1 MKTVILKSILLENY
15 KSFSSSLPG
24 RKDFSCEFGKRTKIS
39 GRNREGKSTV
49 KDAFFDVLTSKLADG
64 SQPDAKVRPHT
75 KDGIDIDR
83 VDIIRDLELEIDGK
97 PVTVT
102 KKTAQKWRK
111 PRGQSEAVF
120 DGNITTYTIDGF
132 EAKQKDYQKWQES
145 IADPDILL
153 MCSNA
158 RPFLNMVQ
166 KSTAEARKL
175 LEWISGFKI
184 EDFVTQNPEYT
195 HIENITKGHAI
206 EDVLKQLRKNL
217 TAQKKVAETVRTQ
230 LTYEKNRGAFG
241 EIEISDLELA
251 IADLNHQIEVLYKQ
265 EVILDEGIMSFDE
278 KSKNVLDLKFEQSE
292 IVRKANEGIVAQRK
306 EIEGDIFSLKQEKK
320 SAENDLRMAEM
331 DLKHATMAI
340 ERHETELTRM
350 QEDYSRLSVYEFD
363 DSEIK
368 IIEGEIF
375 DENSLICPT
384 CGQKLPEEQAEKI
397 RAEFE
402 EKKKL
407 RIEGIKST
415 KQNAYEIRDKELEN
429 VIVAGNRAS
438 TNLNGA
444 KETKEESEQK
454 ISNCK
459 KAIADFAMQIQ
470 TESKKL
476 SEIPE
481 SVDLSDNVEYQKVTA
496 EIGMAEEA
504 LKQMNN
510 GSEERFILRNK
521 RNGLLNEI
529 SDKKS
534 LIKKQISDEVEKE
547 CRVSELEEKLKA
559 ENQRVADIE
568 KDIDTL
574 KNFSIK
580 KNEALAAAV
589 NPHFRHFQF
598 NFLEFTQ
605 EGNPVETLRL
615 MVEGTD
621 YFSGL
626 NGGDQRLVE
635 LDLCRGLQEI
645 NNLCLPI
652 WLDESNTIDPE
663 RIPQDLEQQLICL
676 ERANCSLKVEVME

>member
-251 IADLNHQIEVLYKQ
+251 IADLNHQIEELDKQ
-265 EVILDEGIMSFDE
+265 EVILDEAIKSYDE

-547 CRVSELEEKLKA
+547 CRVSELEEKLKV

>member
-251 IADLNHQIEVLYKQ
+251 IADLNHQIEELDKQ
-265 EVILDEGIMSFDE
+265 EVILDEAIKSYDE

-350 QEDYSRLSVYEFD
+350 QEDYSRLYVYEFD

>member
-24 RKDFSCEFGKRTKIS
+24 RKNFSCKFGKRTKIS

-251 IADLNHQIEVLYKQ
+251 IADLNHQIEELDKQ
-265 EVILDEGIMSFDE
+265 EVILDEAIKSYDE
-278 KSKNVLDLKFEQSE
+278 KSKNVLDLKLEQSE

-676 ERANCSLKVEVME
+676 ERADCSLKVEVME

>member
-24 RKDFSCEFGKRTKIS
+24 RKNFSCKFGKRTKIS

-251 IADLNHQIEVLYKQ
+251 IADLNHQIEELDKQ
-265 EVILDEGIMSFDE
+265 EVILDEAIKSYDE

-598 NFLEFTQ
+598 NFLEVTQ

-676 ERANCSLKVEVME
+676 ERADCSLKVEVME

>member
-24 RKDFSCEFGKRTKIS
+24 RKNFSCKFGKRTKIS

-206 EDVLKQLRKNL
+206 EDVLKQLRKYL

-251 IADLNHQIEVLYKQ
+251 IADLNHQIEELDKQ
-265 EVILDEGIMSFDE
+265 EVILDEAIKSYDE

-676 ERANCSLKVEVME
+676 ERADCSLKVEVME

>member
-24 RKDFSCEFGKRTKIS
+24 RKNFSCKFGKRTKIS

-251 IADLNHQIEVLYKQ
+251 IADLNHQIEELDKQ
-265 EVILDEGIMSFDE
+265 EVTLDEAIKSYDE

-429 VIVAGNRAS
+429 VIVAGNRAT
-438 TNLNGA
+438 TNLNEA
-444 KETKEESEQK
+444 KETKEEAQQK
-454 ISNCK
+454 ISTCK
-459 KAIADFAMQIQ
+459 KAITDFAMRIQ
-470 TESKKL
+470 EESKKL

-481 SVDLSDNVEYQKVTA
+481 SIDLSGNEEYQKITG
-496 EIGMAEEA
+496 EIEAVEES

-521 RNGLLNEI
+521 RNGILSEI
-529 SDKKS
+529 SNKKA
-534 LIKKQISDEVEKE
+534 LIKKQISDEEEKE
-547 CRVSELEEKLKA
+547 RRVSELEEKLKL
-559 ENQRVADIE
+559 ENQKVADIE
-568 KDIDTL
+568 RDIDTL
-574 KNFSIK
+574 KNLSIK
-580 KNEALAAAV
+580 KNEALAALI

-598 NFLEFTQ
+598 VFYDTTI
-605 EGNPVETLRL
+605 EGNIYETLRI
-615 MVEGTD
+615 MCDGTD

-645 NNLCLPI
+645 NGLCLPI

-663 RIPQDLEQQLICL
+663 RIPQDLTQQLICL
-676 ERANCSLKVEVME
+676 ERADCSLKVEVME

>member
-24 RKDFSCEFGKRTKIS
+24 RKNFSSKFGKRTKIS

-251 IADLNHQIEVLYKQ
+251 IADLNHQIEELDKQ
-265 EVILDEGIMSFDE
+265 EVILDEAIKSYDE

-676 ERANCSLKVEVME
+676 ERADCSLKVEVME

>member
-1 MKTVILKSILLENY
+1 
-15 KSFSSSLPG
+15 
-24 RKDFSCEFGKRTKIS
+24 
-39 GRNREGKSTV
+39 
-49 KDAFFDVLTSKLADG
+49 
-64 SQPDAKVRPHT
+64 
-75 KDGIDIDR
+75 
-83 VDIIRDLELEIDGK
+83 
-97 PVTVT
+97 
-102 KKTAQKWRK
+102 
-111 PRGQSEAVF
+111 
-120 DGNITTYTIDGF
+120 
-132 EAKQKDYQKWQES
+132 
-145 IADPDILL
+145 

-251 IADLNHQIEVLYKQ
+251 IADLNHQIEELDKQ
-265 EVILDEGIMSFDE
+265 EVILDEAIKSYDE

>member
-1 MKTVILKSILLENY
+1 MKTVSLKSILLENY

-24 RKDFSCEFGKRTKIS
+24 RKDFSYKFGKKTKIS

-49 KDAFFDVLTSKLADG
+49 KDAFFDILTSKLADG

-75 KDGIDIDR
+75 KDGVDIDR
-83 VDIIRDLELEIDGK
+83 VDIIRELELKIDGK

-111 PRGQSEAVF
+111 PRGRSEEVF
-120 DGNITTYTIDGF
+120 DGNITTYAIDGF
-132 EAKQKDYQKWQES
+132 EAKQKDFQKWQEG
-145 IADPDILL
+145 IAEPDILL

-158 RPFLNMVQ
+158 KPFLNMVQ

-175 LEWISGFKI
+175 LERISGFKMENFI
-184 EDFVTQNPEYT
+184 TNNPEYT
-195 HIENITKGHAI
+195 HIEDITKGHAI

-217 TAQKKVAETVRTQ
+217 TVQKKAAETVRTQ
-230 LTYEKNRGAFG
+230 LTYEKSRDFSG

-251 IADLNHQIEVLYKQ
+251 IADLNHQIEVLDKQ
-265 EVILDEGIMSFDE
+265 EAALDEAIKSYDE
-278 KSKNVLDLKFEQSE
+278 KSKNMLDLKFEQSE
-292 IVRKANEGIVAQRK
+292 IVRKANEGILAQRK
-306 EIEGDIFSLKQEKK
+306 EIEGDIFSLEQEKK

-331 DLKHATMAI
+331 DLKHATMAA
-340 ERHETELTRM
+340 ERYAAEVKKA
-350 QEDYSRLSVYEFD
+350 QEDYSRLSAYVFD

-368 IIEGEIF
+368 SIEAEIF
-375 DENSLICPT
+375 DESSLICPT
-384 CGQKLPEEQAEKI
+384 CGQELPEEQAEKI
-397 RAEFE
+397 KTEFE
-402 EKKKL
+402 NKKKL

-534 LIKKQISDEVEKE
+534 LIKKQISDEEEKE
-547 CRVSELEEKLKA
+547 RRVSELEEKLKA

-615 MVEGTD
+615 VVEGTD

-645 NNLCLPI
+645 NGLCLPI

-676 ERANCSLKVEVME
+676 ERADCSLNVEVME

>member
-1 MKTVILKSILLENY
+1 MMKS
-15 KSFSSSLPG
+15 P
-24 RKDFSCEFGKRTKIS
+24 
-39 GRNREGKSTV
+39 
-49 KDAFFDVLTSKLADG
+49 
-64 SQPDAKVRPHT
+64 
-75 KDGIDIDR
+75 
-83 VDIIRDLELEIDGK
+83 
-97 PVTVT
+97 
-102 KKTAQKWRK
+102 
-111 PRGQSEAVF
+111 
-120 DGNITTYTIDGF
+120 
-132 EAKQKDYQKWQES
+132 
-145 IADPDILL
+145 
-153 MCSNA
+153 
-158 RPFLNMVQ
+158 
-166 KSTAEARKL
+166 
-175 LEWISGFKI
+175 
-184 EDFVTQNPEYT
+184 
-195 HIENITKGHAI
+195 
-206 EDVLKQLRKNL
+206 
-217 TAQKKVAETVRTQ
+217 
-230 LTYEKNRGAFG
+230 
-241 EIEISDLELA
+241 
-251 IADLNHQIEVLYKQ
+251 
-265 EVILDEGIMSFDE
+265 
-278 KSKNVLDLKFEQSE
+278 KNVLDLKFEQSE

-547 CRVSELEEKLKA
+547 CRVSELEKKLKA

>member
-120 DGNITTYTIDGF
+120 DGNITTYTFDGF

-251 IADLNHQIEVLYKQ
+251 IADLNHQIEELDKQ
-265 EVILDEGIMSFDE
+265 EVILDEAIKSYDE

-676 ERANCSLKVEVME
+676 ERADCSLKVEVME

>member
-1 MKTVILKSILLENY
+1 M
-15 KSFSSSLPG
+15 
-24 RKDFSCEFGKRTKIS
+24 
-39 GRNREGKSTV
+39 
-49 KDAFFDVLTSKLADG
+49 
-64 SQPDAKVRPHT
+64 
-75 KDGIDIDR
+75 
-83 VDIIRDLELEIDGK
+83 
-97 PVTVT
+97 TVT

-132 EAKQKDYQKWQES
+132 EAKHKDYQKWQES

-251 IADLNHQIEVLYKQ
+251 IADLNHQIEELDKQ
-265 EVILDEGIMSFDE
+265 EVILDEAIKSYDE

>member
-15 KSFSSSLPG
+15 KSFSSLLPG
-24 RKDFSCEFGKRTKIS
+24 RKNFSCKFGKRTKIS

-251 IADLNHQIEVLYKQ
+251 IADLNHQIEELDKQ
-265 EVILDEGIMSFDE
+265 EVTLDEAIKSYDE

-340 ERHETELTRM
+340 ERHTA
-350 QEDYSRLSVYEFD
+350 
-363 DSEIK
+363 EIK
-368 IIEGEIF
+368 KAEEDWKTYSEREYPEENLERIKAEQF
-375 DENSLICPT
+375 DEESLVCPT
-384 CGQKLPEEQAEKI
+384 CGQNLPEDKAQKI
-397 RAEFE
+397 RDDFE
-402 EKKKL
+402 ENKEIRIQHEEGVKKAFYEAKDKKL
-407 RIEGIKST
+407 S
-415 KQNAYEIRDKELEN
+415 EIAESGNKAAADLKE
-429 VIVAGNRAS
+429 AKK
-438 TNLNGA
+438 A
-444 KETKEESEQK
+444 KEEAEQK
-454 ISNCK
+454 IVTCK
-459 KAIADFAMQIQ
+459 QTIIDFAMQIQ
-470 TESKKL
+470 TETKKL
-476 SEIPE
+476 DEIPE
-481 SVDLSDNVEYQKVTA
+481 SVDLSDNAEYQKITA
-496 EIGMAEEA
+496 EIEVSEEA

-510 GSEERFILRNK
+510 GFEERFILRNK
-521 RNGLLNEI
+521 RNGILSEI
-529 SDKKS
+529 SDKKA
-534 LIKKQISDEVEKE
+534 LIKKQISDEEEKE
-547 CRVSELEEKLKA
+547 RRVAELEEKLKA
-559 ENQRVADIE
+559 ENQKVADIE
-568 KDIDTL
+568 RDIDTL

-580 KNEALAAAV
+580 KNEALASVV

-615 MVEGTD
+615 VVDGTD

-645 NNLCLPI
+645 NGLCLPI
-652 WLDESNTIDPE
+652 WLDESNTIDTE
-663 RIPQDLEQQLICL
+663 RIPQDLTQQLICL
-676 ERANCSLKVEVME
+676 ERADCSLKVEVME

>member
-1 MKTVILKSILLENY
+1 M
-15 KSFSSSLPG
+15 
-24 RKDFSCEFGKRTKIS
+24 
-39 GRNREGKSTV
+39 
-49 KDAFFDVLTSKLADG
+49 
-64 SQPDAKVRPHT
+64 
-75 KDGIDIDR
+75 
-83 VDIIRDLELEIDGK
+83 
-97 PVTVT
+97 TVT

-251 IADLNHQIEVLYKQ
+251 IADLNHQIEELDKQ
-265 EVILDEGIMSFDE
+265 EVILDEAIKSYDE

>member
-24 RKDFSCEFGKRTKIS
+24 RKNFSCKFGKRTKIS

-251 IADLNHQIEVLYKQ
+251 IADLNHQIEELDKQ
-265 EVILDEGIMSFDE
+265 EVILDEAIKSYDE

-676 ERANCSLKVEVME
+676 ERADCSLKVEVME

>member
-1 MKTVILKSILLENY
+1 M
-15 KSFSSSLPG
+15 
-24 RKDFSCEFGKRTKIS
+24 
-39 GRNREGKSTV
+39 
-49 KDAFFDVLTSKLADG
+49 
-64 SQPDAKVRPHT
+64 
-75 KDGIDIDR
+75 

-251 IADLNHQIEVLYKQ
+251 IADLNHQIEELDKQ
-265 EVILDEGIMSFDE
+265 EVILDEAIKSYDE

-676 ERANCSLKVEVME
+676 ERADCSLKVEVME

>member
-251 IADLNHQIEVLYKQ
+251 IADLNHQIEELDKQ
-265 EVILDEGIMSFDE
+265 EVILDEAIKSYDE

-635 LDLCRGLQEI
+635 LDLCRGLQ
-645 NNLCLPI
+645 
-652 WLDESNTIDPE
+652 
-663 RIPQDLEQQLICL
+663 
-676 ERANCSLKVEVME
+676 

>member
-24 RKDFSCEFGKRTKIS
+24 RKNFSCKFGKRTKIS

-132 EAKQKDYQKWQES
+132 EVKQKDYQKWQES

-251 IADLNHQIEVLYKQ
+251 IADLNHQIEELDKQ
-265 EVILDEGIMSFDE
+265 EVILDEAIKSYDE

-676 ERANCSLKVEVME
+676 ERADCSLKVEVME

>member
-175 LEWISGFKI
+175 LEWISRFKI

-251 IADLNHQIEVLYKQ
+251 IADLNHQIEELDKQ
-265 EVILDEGIMSFDE
+265 EVILDEAIKSYDE

>member
-251 IADLNHQIEVLYKQ
+251 IADLNHQIEELDKQ
-265 EVILDEGIMSFDE
+265 EVILDEAIKSYDE

-676 ERANCSLKVEVME
+676 ERADCSLKVEVME

>member
-251 IADLNHQIEVLYKQ
+251 IADLNHQIEELDKQ
-265 EVILDEGIMSFDE
+265 EVILDEAIKSYDE

-375 DENSLICPT
+375 DENSRICPT

>member
-24 RKDFSCEFGKRTKIS
+24 RKNFSCKFGKRTKIS

-251 IADLNHQIEVLYKQ
+251 IADLNHQIEELDKQ
-265 EVILDEGIMSFDE
+265 EVILDEAIKSYDE

>member
-251 IADLNHQIEVLYKQ
+251 IADLNHQIEELDKQ
-265 EVILDEGIMSFDE
+265 EVILDEAIKSYDE

-459 KAIADFAMQIQ
+459 KAIADLAMQIQ

>member
-251 IADLNHQIEVLYKQ
+251 IADLNHQIEELDKQ
-265 EVILDEGIMSFDE
+265 EVILDEAIKSYDE

-529 SDKKS
+529 SDTKS

>member
-251 IADLNHQIEVLYKQ
+251 IADLNHQIEELDKQ
-265 EVILDEGIMSFDE
+265 EVILDETIKSYDE

>member
-24 RKDFSCEFGKRTKIS
+24 RKNFSCKFGKRTKIS

-217 TAQKKVAETVRTQ
+217 TAQKKVAEIVRTQ

-251 IADLNHQIEVLYKQ
+251 IADLNHQIEELDKQ
-265 EVILDEGIMSFDE
+265 EVILDEAIKSYDE

-676 ERANCSLKVEVME
+676 ERADCSLKVEVME

>member
-251 IADLNHQIEVLYKQ
+251 IADLNHQIEELDKQ
-265 EVILDEGIMSFDE
+265 EVILDEAIKSYDE

-306 EIEGDIFSLKQEKK
+306 EIEGNIFSLKQEKK

>member
-1 MKTVILKSILLENY
+1 M
-15 KSFSSSLPG
+15 
-24 RKDFSCEFGKRTKIS
+24 
-39 GRNREGKSTV
+39 
-49 KDAFFDVLTSKLADG
+49 
-64 SQPDAKVRPHT
+64 
-75 KDGIDIDR
+75 
-83 VDIIRDLELEIDGK
+83 
-97 PVTVT
+97 
-102 KKTAQKWRK
+102 
-111 PRGQSEAVF
+111 
-120 DGNITTYTIDGF
+120 
-132 EAKQKDYQKWQES
+132 
-145 IADPDILL
+145 
-153 MCSNA
+153 
-158 RPFLNMVQ
+158 
-166 KSTAEARKL
+166 
-175 LEWISGFKI
+175 
-184 EDFVTQNPEYT
+184 
-195 HIENITKGHAI
+195 
-206 EDVLKQLRKNL
+206 
-217 TAQKKVAETVRTQ
+217 
-230 LTYEKNRGAFG
+230 
-241 EIEISDLELA
+241 
-251 IADLNHQIEVLYKQ
+251 
-265 EVILDEGIMSFDE
+265 
-278 KSKNVLDLKFEQSE
+278 
-292 IVRKANEGIVAQRK
+292 AQRK

-645 NNLCLPI
+645 INLCLPI

>member
-251 IADLNHQIEVLYKQ
+251 IADLNHQIEELDKQ
-265 EVILDEGIMSFDE
+265 EVILDEAIKSYDE

>member
-1 MKTVILKSILLENY
+1 
-15 KSFSSSLPG
+15 
-24 RKDFSCEFGKRTKIS
+24 
-39 GRNREGKSTV
+39 
-49 KDAFFDVLTSKLADG
+49 
-64 SQPDAKVRPHT
+64 
-75 KDGIDIDR
+75 
-83 VDIIRDLELEIDGK
+83 
-97 PVTVT
+97 
-102 KKTAQKWRK
+102 
-111 PRGQSEAVF
+111 
-120 DGNITTYTIDGF
+120 
-132 EAKQKDYQKWQES
+132 
-145 IADPDILL
+145 
-153 MCSNA
+153 
-158 RPFLNMVQ
+158 
-166 KSTAEARKL
+166 
-175 LEWISGFKI
+175 
-184 EDFVTQNPEYT
+184 
-195 HIENITKGHAI
+195 
-206 EDVLKQLRKNL
+206 
-217 TAQKKVAETVRTQ
+217 
-230 LTYEKNRGAFG
+230 
-241 EIEISDLELA
+241 
-251 IADLNHQIEVLYKQ
+251 
-265 EVILDEGIMSFDE
+265 
-278 KSKNVLDLKFEQSE
+278 
-292 IVRKANEGIVAQRK
+292 
-306 EIEGDIFSLKQEKK
+306 
-320 SAENDLRMAEM
+320 MAEM

-605 EGNPVETLRL
+605 EGIRL
-615 MVEGTD
+615 KR
-621 YFSGL
+621 FGL
-626 NGGDQRLVE
+626 
-635 LDLCRGLQEI
+635 
-645 NNLCLPI
+645 
-652 WLDESNTIDPE
+652 W
-663 RIPQDLEQQLICL
+663 
-676 ERANCSLKVEVME
+676 

>member
-24 RKDFSCEFGKRTKIS
+24 RKNFSCKFGKRTKIS

-251 IADLNHQIEVLYKQ
+251 IADLNHQIEELDKQ
-265 EVILDEGIMSFDE
+265 EVILDEAIKSYDE

-626 NGGDQRLVE
+626 NGGDQ
-635 LDLCRGLQEI
+635 
-645 NNLCLPI
+645 
-652 WLDESNTIDPE
+652 
-663 RIPQDLEQQLICL
+663 
-676 ERANCSLKVEVME
+676 

>member
-1 MKTVILKSILLENY
+1 M
-15 KSFSSSLPG
+15 
-24 RKDFSCEFGKRTKIS
+24 
-39 GRNREGKSTV
+39 
-49 KDAFFDVLTSKLADG
+49 
-64 SQPDAKVRPHT
+64 
-75 KDGIDIDR
+75 
-83 VDIIRDLELEIDGK
+83 
-97 PVTVT
+97 
-102 KKTAQKWRK
+102 
-111 PRGQSEAVF
+111 
-120 DGNITTYTIDGF
+120 
-132 EAKQKDYQKWQES
+132 
-145 IADPDILL
+145 
-153 MCSNA
+153 
-158 RPFLNMVQ
+158 
-166 KSTAEARKL
+166 
-175 LEWISGFKI
+175 
-184 EDFVTQNPEYT
+184 
-195 HIENITKGHAI
+195 
-206 EDVLKQLRKNL
+206 
-217 TAQKKVAETVRTQ
+217 
-230 LTYEKNRGAFG
+230 
-241 EIEISDLELA
+241 
-251 IADLNHQIEVLYKQ
+251 
-265 EVILDEGIMSFDE
+265 
-278 KSKNVLDLKFEQSE
+278 
-292 IVRKANEGIVAQRK
+292 
-306 EIEGDIFSLKQEKK
+306 
-320 SAENDLRMAEM
+320 
-331 DLKHATMAI
+331 
-340 ERHETELTRM
+340 
-350 QEDYSRLSVYEFD
+350 
-363 DSEIK
+363 
-368 IIEGEIF
+368 
-375 DENSLICPT
+375 
-384 CGQKLPEEQAEKI
+384 PEEKAEKI

-676 ERANCSLKVEVME
+676 ERADCSLKVEVME